1 MKTDATR
8 FWARFNELVSVKYS
22 TLGDFC
28 STAKINY
35 DTLIT
40 QRNRKAIPKIEQLLD
55 MARALNITVDY
66 LVTGKEPTDT
76 LTSSANADP
85 SLRELLYRVLAC
97 NDTQRA
103 TLATM
108 MDSWGIMAPE
118 SCISKEFA

>member
-1 MKTDATR
+1 MQNKYRKILPTLDI
-8 FWARFNELVSVKYS
+8 ARSLAVALS
-22 TLGDFC
+22 T
-28 STAKINY
+28 SI
-35 DTLIT
+35 
-40 QRNRKAIPKIEQLLD
+40 
-55 MARALNITVDY
+55 DY
-66 LVTGKEPTDT
+66 LVTGKEPTDS